1 MNRAWYLVISIA
13 LTVAIGYVVYRS
25 VPDWGEAASV
35 TAEGRPL
42 WLLAG
47 LGCVA
52 LHMTMRAAR
61 WGVLLRPVKAGISM
75 KTLFSLTLVKYV
87 INVVPPRVGEVA
99 ASVALAR
106 KENVSAVSVIA
117 ASIFERVLD
126 TLAALA
132 LFGLYLLFFA
142 QRYLPV
148 SPRGK
153 EIFLAARNYA
163 MAGLLV
169 LALGFAVLLLLLGS
183 RGWHGWMPEAVRR
196 VVLSFMEGFRALH
209 SVAAVIQVVI
219 LSLAIWL
226 LISGQLWILTRAYL
240 DDFPFAGSLLIM
252 AMTVIGVAIPTPG
265 GVGGFQFFM
274 NLTLVHFFS
283 RYLSQ
288 QDPNSQAAGI
298 SNGVF
303 LVSMVPLILVGLL
316 FLYREGLSFGRLMQ
330 MKEPSQ
336 V

>member
-1 MNRAWYLVISIA
+1 MSRAWYLFISIA

-25 VPDWGEAASV
+25 VPDWGAAAAV

-47 LGCVA
+47 LACVG

-61 WGVLLRPVKAGISM
+61 WGVLLRPVKAGISL
-75 KTLFSLTLVKYV
+75 KTLFSLTVVKYV

-106 KENVSAVSVIA
+106 KENLPAASVIA

-142 QRYLPV
+142 QRYLPA
-148 SPRGK
+148 SPRGQ

-163 MAGLLV
+163 VAGLLA
-169 LALGFAVLLLLLGS
+169 LALGFAVLLVLLGS
-183 RGWHGWMPEAVRR
+183 RGWHGWMPAAARR
-196 VVLSFMEGFRALH
+196 LVLSFMDGFRALH
-209 SVAAVIQVVI
+209 SGAAVIQVVV

-283 RYLSQ
+283 GYLSQ

-303 LVSMVPLILVGLL
+303 LVSMVPLILIGLV